1 MFIAS
6 TKIPEREGSMS
17 TARLIVPHV
26 SSFIYS
32 VDELSFKGVTTWGKP
47 VQDFILLFCVWCK
60 SRELGDRGSS
70 RFSFVTPVMET
81 FSSDRVVFRIPSNI
95 SDGALLRKQPTALT
109 HWLLPQKSPTTDFRQ
124 NSKYGSNRRWCECG
138 VCVDCRCMEFVV
150 AGWCARKWLR
160 LYQTTRI
167 RNLTFADFGSPNW
180 KRPGPCISWTCL
192 RKEGRR
198 GSVV

>member
-95 SDGALLRKQPTALT
+95 SDGALLHIDCFRKKAPPQTSDRTPNTDPTGGGVNVGCVWTAGA
-109 HWLLPQKSPTTDFRQ
+109 W
-124 NSKYGSNRRWCECG
+124 NSLSQAGVQESGWGSIKLWE
-138 VCVDCRCMEFVV
+138 
-150 AGWCARKWLR
+150 
-160 LYQTTRI
+160 
-167 RNLTFADFGSPNW
+167 
-180 KRPGPCISWTCL
+180 
-192 RKEGRR
+192 
-198 GSVV
+198 